1 VLPFP
6 RLSWGPLPAC
16 AAGVLI
22 GAMYTLSP
30 TTAWSGLAIAAIIA
44 WAAHGVTGRER
55 VWVAGILFLAVGLR
69 LLALV
74 LFFFVADRFD
84 SSFPT
89 MIPDEW
95 YIFRRSALLSNIALG
110 IPVAP
115 IDYTEVTLPYAESSL
130 MYAIAYGQMQ
140 LGPAPYGIRL
150 LNVTLYL
157 AACVTLYR
165 TIRPAFGSTAAL
177 GGLVLALFMPS
188 LFIWSISM
196 LKEPLYL
203 FLAAA
208 SVAAATAVLR
218 ASTMSGRLLALIVC
232 VSAILATETV
242 RTGGSIL
249 IGGGILAGVLMAI
262 WIRRPVLLLTTLMLC
277 TVLGSLALQSPRVQ
291 ERATGLLHAAVRIHM
306 GHVGSPGW
314 TYRLLEPELYAGAGE
329 AQLGDP
335 ENFGLTS
342 APMARY
348 ALRAV
353 ASFVLVPLPW
363 KVESPF
369 ALAYLAEHVVWL
381 VLVVLATIGAIAG
394 IRRDASLALIL
405 LAVIALS
412 AAAIAFTS
420 GNVGTLVRHRGMVLM
435 PLGWFGSLG
444 ACTLVDWLMTGGQV
458 GEHHPAHGPVGV

>member
-1 VLPFP
+1 
-6 RLSWGPLPAC
+6 
-16 AAGVLI
+16 
-22 GAMYTLSP
+22 MYTLSP
-30 TTAWSGLAIAAIIA
+30 MTAWSGLAIAAIIA
-44 WAAHGVTGRER
+44 WAGHGVTGRER
-55 VWVAGILFLAVGLR
+55 VWVFGVLSLAIGLR

-115 IDYTEVTLPYAESSL
+115 IDYFEASLSYADSSL
-130 MYAIAYGQMQ
+130 LYVMAYGQIQ
-140 LGPAPYGIRL
+140 LGQALYGIRM

-165 TIRPAFGSTAAL
+165 TVRPAFGPIAAL
-177 GGLVLALFMPS
+177 GGLALVLFMPS

-203 FLAAA
+203 FLAAV
-208 SVAAATAVLR
+208 SVAAATAVLK

-232 VSAILATETV
+232 VSAALAAGTA
-242 RTGGSIL
+242 RTGGHIL
-249 IGGGILAGVLMAI
+249 VGGGILAGVLMAI

-277 TVLGSLALQSPRVQ
+277 TMLGSLALQSPRVQ
-291 ERATGLLHAAVRIHM
+291 ERATGLLHTAVRTHM

-314 TYRLLEPELYAGAGE
+314 AYKLLEPQLYLDPQFE
-329 AQLGDP
+329 DP
-335 ENFGLTS
+335 ETFGLTS

-348 ALRAV
+348 ALRAA

-363 KVESPF
+363 RVASPPG
-369 ALAYLAEHVVWL
+369 LAYLAEHVVWL
-381 VLVVLATIGAIAG
+381 VLVALAAIGAIAG
-394 IRRDASLALIL
+394 IRRNAGLALVL
-405 LAVIALS
+405 LGVIVLS

-420 GNVGTLVRHRGMVLM
+420 GNVGTLVRHRGMVLIPM
-435 PLGWFGSLG
+435 AWFSSFG
-444 ACTLVDWLMTGGQV
+444 ACTLVDWLMPRCQV
-458 GEHHPAHGPVGV
+458 GEHQPAYGPVGV